1 MPRSEA
7 ATASHCWQCGARVGA
22 GQRYCTA
29 CGAVL
34 ARPASRGSVSASER
48 LSTPSASTGEVGR
61 ERGAKRLFG
70 GLFKR
75 KDRTA
80 GKTGSSADDGHV
92 GGALQTP
99 VDPRPTLCPQCK
111 SPVAPGRKFC
121 MECGYDLRG
130 LAKGPA
136 LGSTG
141 RMTGGYAG
149 DGQDEGEGEDEDE
162 ATSILNVSPG
172 MDEATTL
179 LVEEPAVPAARLVRL
194 NTGQSYDLE
203 LPAVVGKGTAADC
216 VIEGNNAISRK
227 HASFDLDPDDPS
239 ACIMTV
245 LGATNPTRLEGAVIE
260 AGESARV
267 VDGQTLTFAD
277 EDFEFHLEPAQ
288 GAAR

>member
-1 MPRSEA
+1 MPRNEGG
-7 ATASHCWQCGARVGA
+7 TAGHCWQCGAHVEA

-34 ARPASRGSVSASER
+34 ARPASRSSAPASER
-48 LSTPSASTGEVGR
+48 PSTPSASTDEVER

-75 KDRTA
+75 KDRPG
-80 GKTGSSADDGHV
+80 GKTGSSADDGRA
-92 GGALQTP
+92 GGALKTP
-99 VDPRPTLCPQCK
+99 ADPRPALCPQCK

-136 LGSTG
+136 LGSAG

-149 DGQDEGEGEDEDE
+149 DGQDEGEDEDGDE
-162 ATSILNVSPG
+162 ATSILSASPG

-179 LVEEPAVPAARLVRL
+179 LVEEPAVPAASLVRL

-203 LPAVVGKGTAADC
+203 LPTVVGKGTAADC
-216 VIEGNNAISRK
+216 IIEGNNAISRK
-227 HASFDLDPDDPS
+227 HARFDLDPDDPS
-239 ACIMTV
+239 ACVMTV

-267 VDGQTLTFAD
+267 VDGQILTFAD
-277 EDFEFHLEPAQ
+277 EDFEFHLEPVQ